1 MKQKRIFALVLLMA
15 CFAWP
20 AIGNGASLDE
30 VQTKIKETQQK
41 LSETKRREKSALG
54 SLLKAERQLEQL
66 ESSLANLNPKLA
78 TTEQQIAVLTAQL
91 NRAQGELD
99 RLKSEM
105 GGQQEIVNQRVRALY
120 IHGFQSQLEMLFT
133 VKNFAEFVTRFDM
146 ISHYIRGDLRIIR
159 DYQVQQKLILRKK
172 NEILQKQRELD
183 GQKSLFARL
192 QLQYQQERSRQLL
205 MRQNKAIELEV
216 LQNNRQ
222 QLENAMD
229 ELERTSKEIEA
240 QIREYQDKNMAILG
254 SGTYIWP
261 VSGKVLQYFGWRR
274 HPILRKRK
282 FHTGID
288 IPKPSGTPV
297 LAADSGVVMFSG
309 FNGGYGKMVIIYHGS
324 GFSTVYGHN
333 SVLLVNKGQ
342 AVTKGEEVAK
352 VGSTG
357 LSTGPHVH
365 FEIRKDGVPVDPLGY
380 LKLQ

>member
-1 MKQKRIFALVLLMA
+1 MKQKRIFAVVLLLG
-15 CFAWP
+15 CFVWP
-20 AIGNGASLDE
+20 ALSDGASLDE
-30 VQTKIKETQQK
+30 VQTQIKETARK

-54 SLLKAERQLEQL
+54 SLIKAERQLEQL

-91 NRAQGELD
+91 NRAQEELD

-105 GGQQEIVNQRVRALY
+105 GGQQELVNQRVRALY

-133 VKNFAEFVTRFDM
+133 VKDFAEFVTRFEM
-146 ISHYIRGDLRIIR
+146 VGRFIRGDLRIIR
-159 DYQVQQKLILRKK
+159 GYQVQQNLILRKK
-172 NEILQKQRELD
+172 NEILQKQSELN
-183 GQKSLFARL
+183 GQKSLFTRL
-192 QLQYQQERSRQLL
+192 QLQYHQEQSRQLL
-205 MRQNKAIELEV
+205 MRQNKAIELEA

-222 QLENAMD
+222 QLEKALD
-229 ELERTSKEIEA
+229 ELEETSKEVEA

-254 SGTYIWP
+254 TGSYMWP
-261 VSGKVLQYFGWRR
+261 VSGKILQYFGWRV

-288 IPKPSGTPV
+288 IPQPSGTPV

-309 FNGGYGKMVIIYHGS
+309 INGGYGKLVIIYHGA

-342 AVTKGEEVAK
+342 AVTKGEVVAK

-365 FEIRKDGVPVDPLGY
+365 FEVRKDGVPVDPLGY
-380 LKLQ
+380 LKL